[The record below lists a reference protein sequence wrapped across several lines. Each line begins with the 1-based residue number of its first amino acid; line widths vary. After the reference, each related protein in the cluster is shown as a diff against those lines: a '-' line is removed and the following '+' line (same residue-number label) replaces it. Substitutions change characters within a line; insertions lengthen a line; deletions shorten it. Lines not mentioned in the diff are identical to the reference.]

1 MVCILENVLVPTI
14 HEFELRHGDVTLM
27 HDNALAHQAKSVQN
41 GSSKMATALLVPGQ
55 LNHRILI
62 QLSTYGIILRV
73 LFSSSCHIND
83 RAVAMLEESME

>member
-14 HEFELRHGDVTLM
+14 HEFELRHGDVTPM
-27 HDNALAHQAKSVQN
+27 HDNAHQAKSVQN

-55 LNHRILI
+55 LDHRILI

-83 RAVAMLEESME
+83 RAVAMLEESVE